1 MSFNSESLPIELNG
15 VSFLVDTA
23 NYARTTVPALREQ
36 RDNSPEAGEN
46 SLDTSGAWHR
56 SQTDWSHGAGQTHFD
71 LNDSDRRRFN
81 SSTGI
86 DPWVKGEITLLPI
99 TEEKKIAASAN
110 LLVQR
115 MNTYLYAVDAETV
128 LFTTD
133 ATPTTPTWTSFTARA
148 TKSITDITSDGSNIY
163 LAFGSTAAIA
173 KATLSGNAIDGSWP
187 SSGTQAA
194 DIVQVA
200 AGRLIGALGA
210 NIFEIGANGAKLA
223 SSLDYTP
230 TLAGTE
236 WTSVTGGPSGI
247 FASANIDN
255 TGSIY
260 HISVNPTDGMLQI
273 PIVGGQLPRGE
284 TVNQILAYGE
294 ILLIATSK
302 GLRTALIDTSSNAV
316 TIGPVI
322 EEGGEAYG
330 LEVEGKF
337 VWWGGSDGQI
347 YRANLS
353 KFSSPLVPAWASDL
367 VSIAGTGNVNSI
379 ARFGSKTYFGA
390 VGDGVQGESGTG
402 IKVASGTINIGE
414 VSWST
419 TADKLLR
426 NVTVRQNRSQY
437 TFTDVAYAI
446 DPPSNLASGITYNQ
460 NLYQY
465 RGNPSTTLVGAVD
478 FTAVNDNNDTST
490 VSVIAGV
497 PKDFAFISQS
507 SVSYKFSMTL
517 TRDTGDTTKAPIVED
532 WVTAC
537 IATPERV
544 DEIIVPLIL
553 TRQVLTSRNSGA
565 PTAYDSKTIFTNL
578 RDRMESGVTVD
589 YKEGT
594 IVEKVTI
601 ERLSMQADRLSDD
614 GDWWEGILVARLLT
628 VP

>member
-1 MSFNSESLPIELNG
+1 MSFNSESLPVELNG
-15 VSFLVDTA
+15 VSFLVDTN
-23 NYARTTVPALREQ
+23 NYSRTTVPALREQ
-36 RDNSPEAGEN
+36 RDNSAEAGEN
-46 SLDTSGAWHR
+46 SLDSSGAWQR

-71 LNDSDRRRFN
+71 LDDSDRRMFN

-86 DPWVKGEITLLPI
+86 DPWVKGEVTLLPI
-99 TEEKKIAASAN
+99 TEEKKIVTSTN

-133 ATPTTPTWTSFTARA
+133 ATLATPTWTGFVARA
-148 TKSITDITSDGSNIY
+148 TYSITDIASDGTNIY

-173 KATLSGNAIDGSWP
+173 KATLGNNAIDGAWP

-194 DIVQVA
+194 DIIHVA

-230 TLAGTE
+230 TIAGTT

-247 FASANIDN
+247 FASANTDN

-260 HISVNPTDGMLQI
+260 HIGVSATDGTLQV

-294 ILLIATSK
+294 ILLITTSQ

-322 EEGGEAYG
+322 EEGGEGYG
-330 LEVEGKF
+330 IEVEGRF
-337 VWWGGSDGQI
+337 VWWGGSNGQV

-379 ARFGSKTYFGA
+379 ARFGNKTYFGA

-402 IKVASGTINIGE
+402 VKVANGVLNIGE

-426 NVTVRQNRSQY
+426 TVTVRQNRNQY
-437 TFTDVAYAI
+437 TFTDVPYAI
-446 DPPSNLASGITYNQ
+446 DPPSGLASGVTYNQ

-465 RGNPSTTLVGAVD
+465 RGNPSTELVGAVD

-532 WVTAC
+532 WVTSC
-537 IATPERV
+537 IATPIRI
-544 DEIIVPLIL
+544 DEIIVPLVL
-553 TRQVLTSRNSGA
+553 RRQVLTSRNSGRPA
-565 PTAYDSKTIFTNL
+565 TFNSQTIFTDL
-578 RDRMESGVTVD
+578 RARMDSGVTVE
-589 YKEGT
+589 YKEGAFT
-594 IVEKVTI
+594 EKVTI

-614 GDWWEGILVARLLT
+614 GTWWEGTLIARLLT

>member
-1 MSFNSESLPIELNG
+1 MSFNSESLPVELNG
-15 VSFLVDTA
+15 VSFLVDT
-23 NYARTTVPALREQ
+23 NTYSRTTVPALREQ
-36 RDNSPEAGEN
+36 RDNAPEAGEN

-71 LNDSDRRRFN
+71 LNDSDRRMFN

-86 DPWVKGEITLLPI
+86 DPWIKGEITLLPI
-99 TEEKKIAASAN
+99 TEEKKVATSAN

-133 ATPTTPTWTSFTARA
+133 ATPTTPTWSSFTARA
-148 TKSITDITSDGSNIY
+148 TKSITDITSDGTNIY

-173 KATLSGNAIDGSWP
+173 KATLGGNAIDGSWP

-194 DIVQVA
+194 DIIHVA

-210 NIFEIGANGAKLA
+210 NIFEIGANGAKLG

-230 TLAGTE
+230 TLAGTT

-260 HISVNPTDGMLQI
+260 HIGVSSTDGSLQT

-284 TVNQILAYGE
+284 TANQILAYGE

-322 EEGGEAYG
+322 ENSGEAYG

-353 KFSSPLVPAWASDL
+353 KFSAPLVPAWASDL

-437 TFTDVAYAI
+437 TFTKVGYRQT
-446 DPPSNLASGITYNQ
+446 GITYNQ

-465 RGNPSTTLVGAVD
+465 RGNPSTSLVGEVD

-532 WVTAC
+532 WVTSC

-553 TRQVLTSRNSGA
+553 RRQVLTSRNSGA
-565 PTAYDSKTIFTNL
+565 PATYDSKTIFTNL

-594 IVEKVTI
+594 LVEKVTI

-614 GDWWEGILVARLLT
+614 GDWWEGTLIARLLT